1 MVYPMPLI
9 SELLQD
15 MDKAMWY
22 SSLDMVSG
30 YWVVEMT
37 ETSED
42 IICLYHTIGSFKMF
56 GNVF

>member
-1 MVYPMPLI
+1 
-9 SELLQD
+9 

-37 ETSED
+37 ETSKD